1 MYSFSRTFFFRNQP
15 LKKLQKAPTRTWRV
29 SGQTFDYVAF
39 AVSNFTFEESHKS
52 ELADP
57 VQAIS

>member
-1 MYSFSRTFFFRNQP
+1 MYSFARTVFFRNQP

-29 SGQTFDYVAF
+29 SGLTFDYVALPF
-39 AVSNFTFEESHKS
+39 QTSLLEESNIS
-52 ELADP
+52 GLADP